1 MATVR
6 VPVDG
11 QRINLIS
18 TGKVHAVPVWQDG
31 RMVDGQQV
39 RDEATGMPLWS
50 VDVVLDSA
58 DPTERSEALG
68 VRIPSL
74 SAPVVTKWQPVIFE
88 GLVVAVRTNKAG
100 GLTAYWNADG
110 VAGPAPARR
119 GGSD

>member
-1 MATVR
+1 M
-6 VPVDG
+6 DG

-31 RMVDGQQV
+31 RMIDGQQV

-58 DPTERSEALG
+58 DPTVRSEALG

-110 VAGPAPARR
+110 VAAGVAPARR